1 MSTNYLNEDKIIA
14 LLKKTQAI
22 VAGTANVSS
31 GTIQTIFYNH
41 EYVSNVTA
49 SIISNSDDKGIR
61 IIVGYKNS
69 TLASRYKNLLC
80 ITPFLSENV
89 NVSDENYLSTTFKS
103 TISGSIVVSYYI
115 YIYDTNN
122 GANLRQSNYIS
133 FLIPNINDFN
143 ELLSNN

>member
-14 LLKKTQAI
+14 LLKKTQVM
-22 VAGTANVSS
+22 VAGTAYVSN
-31 GTIQTIFYNH
+31 GTLQTIFYNR
-41 EYVSNVTA
+41 EYINSVTA
-49 SIISNSDDKGIR
+49 STISNSNNEGMR
-61 IIVGYKNS
+61 ITVRYKNS

-103 TISGSIVVSYYI
+103 EISGSIVVSYYI

-122 GANLRQSNYIS
+122 GANLKQDNYIN
-133 FLIPNINDFN
+133 FLIPNINDSN